1 MPQILFWMPCELFKL
16 YMIALQWH
24 PKSPMG
30 ACEQK
35 AKSKKQP
42 QDSRRTAATEKV
54 AATSRKTE
62 TAQLKTKKMVA
73 LAFAFGQ

>member
-1 MPQILFWMPCELFKL
+1 MASEVADGSMR
-16 YMIALQWH
+16 
-24 PKSPMG
+24 
-30 ACEQK
+30 
-35 AKSKKQP
+35 AKSKKQKTAAGQP

-73 LAFAFGQ
+73 FAFAFGQ